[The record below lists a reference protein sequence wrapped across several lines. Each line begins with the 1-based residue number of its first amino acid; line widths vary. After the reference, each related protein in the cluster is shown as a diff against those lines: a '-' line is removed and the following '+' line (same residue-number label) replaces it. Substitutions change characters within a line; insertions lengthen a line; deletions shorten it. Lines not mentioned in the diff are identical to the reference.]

1 MLILA
6 IETSCDETAV
16 AVLKDT
22 VILSN
27 LVASQIDIHKEF
39 GGIVPEVAA
48 RAHTEKM
55 MPLLKRAMA
64 DADLSFKDIDAI
76 AVTFGPGLV
85 GSLLVGLS
93 TAKALAYS
101 LNKKLIPVNHVEAH
115 LYAAWLEQDQPPEFP
130 ALGLVVSGG
139 HTELVLIK
147 DHSDY
152 QLLGATLDDA
162 AGEAFD
168 KVAKLLDLGYPGGPA
183 ISKAAEKGDP
193 NKFDLPRPM
202 LDRDDFDFSFSGL
215 KTAVLYLVKKTNVE
229 THSPRKLSAAGCN
242 ASLRNDIA
250 ASFQQAVVDVL
261 VKKSLRAIEK
271 YKPKSFILG
280 GGVAA
285 NKSLRETFV
294 KAIHKLPDPIKF
306 YCPEIEL
313 CTDNA
318 VMIGVLGYFKA
329 LNNEFVNWKDLKVDP
344 VAEIN

>member
-16 AVLKDT
+16 AVIKDGKE
-22 VILSN
+22 ILSN
-27 LVASQIDIHKEF
+27 LVASQIDLHKEF

-55 MPLLKRAMA
+55 ILLLKKSLSKAEV
-64 DADLSFKDIDAI
+64 DLREIDAI

-101 LNKKLIPVNHVEAH
+101 LDKKLVAINHIEAH
-115 LYAAWLEQDQPPEFP
+115 LYAAWLEENSPPKFP

-139 HTELVLIK
+139 HTELVLMK
-147 DHSDY
+147 DHGKY
-152 QLLGATLDDA
+152 KLLGATLDDA

-183 ISKAAEKGDP
+183 ISKAAEKGNPDR
-193 NKFDLPRPM
+193 FDLPRPM
-202 LDRDDFDFSFSGL
+202 LKQDNFDFSFAGL
-215 KTAVLYLVKKTNVE
+215 KTAVLYLIKNSKVDINK
-229 THSPRKLSAAGCN
+229 
-242 ASLRNDIA
+242 NDLA
-250 ASFQQAVVDVL
+250 ASFQKAVVDTL
-261 VKKSLRAIEK
+261 VGKTLKAIKK
-271 YKPKSFILG
+271 YQPKSFNLG

-285 NKSLRETFV
+285 NLELRKRFV
-294 KAIHKLPDPIKF
+294 EAIHELPCAVKF
-306 YCPEIEL
+306 YCPPVEL

-318 VMIGVLGYFKA
+318 AIVGANGYFKA
-329 LNNEFVNWKDLKVDP
+329 KNKEFINWRDLRVDP
-344 VAEIN
+344 VAEIK